1 MRRVFVAAM
10 ECEAE
15 CVRPHL
21 NETDVLIVCGI
32 GKVNAAAAAQRAIS
46 EFGAE
51 LIVNAGL
58 AGGFGSDMSVGD
70 VYEVASAVEYDFDLA
85 RLNGT
90 SVGVLDEY
98 DSAYL
103 DAETVGVFP
112 SAVLA
117 TGDHFNDSEEDYS
130 LIRDELGAGLR
141 DMEGAAIAH
150 VCKKNGVRFR
160 AVKCI
165 TNVAGKGSMTGQ
177 YENAKEKCLAVLT
190 DALGRYI
197 DGDRRHD
204 GNYAAGN
211 AVDTVVGEGSLI
223 VGSPALKI
231 PVP

>member
-1 MRRVFVAAM
+1 MRRVFLAAM

-15 CVRPHL
+15 CVRPHM

-177 YENAKEKCLAVLT
+177 YENAKAECLSVLT

-197 DGDRRHD
+197 DGDRRPD
-204 GNYAAGN
+204 GNYTAGN
-211 AVDTVVGEGSLI
+211 AADTVAGEGSLI

-231 PVP
+231 LIR

>member
-1 MRRVFVAAM
+1 MKRVFVIAM
-10 ECEAE
+10 ECEAD

-21 NETDVLIVCGI
+21 NGTDELIVCGI
-32 GKVNAAAAAQRAIS
+32 GKVNAAAAAQKAIS

-51 LIVNAGL
+51 LVVNAGL
-58 AGGFGSDMSVGD
+58 AGGFGGDMSPGD

-85 RLNGT
+85 KLNGT

-117 TGDHFNDSEEDYS
+117 TGDRFNDSEDDYQ

-177 YENAKEKCLAVLT
+177 YEESKVRCLTVLT
-190 DALGRYI
+190 EALGRYLRI
-197 DGDRRHD
+197 
-204 GNYAAGN
+204 A
-211 AVDTVVGEGSLI
+211 
-223 VGSPALKI
+223 
-231 PVP
+231 